1 MSTVAYKCPNCACPM
16 NYDGVSGKMT
26 CPACDSQFELEA
38 IQAELAA
45 FEAAAAEAEKT
56 EPKVINNK

>member
-26 CPACDSQFELEA
+26 CPACGKKSWQ
-38 IQAELAA
+38 
-45 FEAAAAEAEKT
+45 K
-56 EPKVINNK
+56 KVISKD